1 VRENRG
7 KGKKGRLDKDKEA
20 QLFFHPCAPA
30 APSRCLI
37 AAMVSRKRAHSEME
51 TPPEQRPQ
59 EPDLLKR
66 LRDCW
71 ELANLMQYI
80 FTFGK
85 VMKIDED
92 FDIEVGL
99 YHVLGSYILVM
110 PNLTGCSMLCRI
122 LRQNV

>member
-1 VRENRG
+1 
-7 KGKKGRLDKDKEA
+7 
-20 QLFFHPCAPA
+20 
-30 APSRCLI
+30 
-37 AAMVSRKRAHSEME
+37 MVSRKRAHSEME
-51 TPPEQRPQ
+51 AAPEQRPQ

-92 FDIEVGL
+92 FDIEVG
-99 YHVLGSYILVM
+99 
-110 PNLTGCSMLCRI
+110 
-122 LRQNV
+122 

>member
-1 VRENRG
+1 VE
-7 KGKKGRLDKDKEA
+7 KEKKKKRKTGQRQGSSTFLPPLRA
-20 QLFFHPCAPA
+20 RRAL
-30 APSRCLI
+30 SLI
-37 AAMVSRKRAHSEME
+37 AAMVSRKRAHSEMDA
-51 TPPEQRPQ
+51 PPEQRPQ

-99 YHVLGSYILVM
+99 YHVLGSYVLVM
-110 PNLTGCSMLCRI
+110 PNLTGCSMLRRI